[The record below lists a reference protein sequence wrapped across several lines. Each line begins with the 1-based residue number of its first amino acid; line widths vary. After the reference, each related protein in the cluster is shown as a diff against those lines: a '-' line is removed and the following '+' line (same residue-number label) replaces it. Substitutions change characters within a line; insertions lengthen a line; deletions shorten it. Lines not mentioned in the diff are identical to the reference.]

1 MYFIPLS
8 QSESVDLVIHA
19 LRAAG
24 GEVDCSSCPA
34 RKVCSR
40 QCLAIA
46 AAIEEMARSG
56 ALPALELDGE
66 DELPRNGPGQ
76 KPASGLKLVK

>member
-1 MYFIPLS
+1 MFFIPLS
-8 QSESVDLVIHA
+8 QSESVDLLIHA

-24 GEVDCSSCPA
+24 GEADCSICPV

-46 AAIEEMARSG
+46 ASIEEMARNGS
-56 ALPALELDGE
+56 LPAIELDE
-66 DELPRNGPGQ
+66 AVEVPSEHPEP
-76 KPASGLKLVK
+76 KPAAKLKVVK